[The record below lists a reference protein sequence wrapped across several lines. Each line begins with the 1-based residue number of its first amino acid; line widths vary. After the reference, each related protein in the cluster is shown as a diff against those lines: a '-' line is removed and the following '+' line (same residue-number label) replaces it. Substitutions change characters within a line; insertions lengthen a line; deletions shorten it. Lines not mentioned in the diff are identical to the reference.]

1 MEWFR
6 TVGAVIIMVIAA
18 AVGFFA
24 GAALDDAMGGMILFA
39 VIAGFGCTVYAID
52 NHGRENKQLKK
63 S

>member
-6 TVGAVIIMVIAA
+6 TVGAVIIMVAAA

-24 GAALDDAMGGMILFA
+24 GAAPDDATGGMILFA

-52 NHGRENKQLKK
+52 NHGR
-63 S
+63 

>member
-24 GAALDDAMGGMILFA
+24 GAALDNAMGGMILFA

-52 NHGRENKQLKK
+52 NHGR
-63 S
+63 